1 MQYNW
6 DCQKLLEEVLHQS
19 FGEGEQFGLDASFFG
34 VLADILSEGTVQLP
48 IQQLCCLTLSKLG
61 HPVVDVRLR
70 AFQLATSLLRDSP
83 QQVDLAALLPATS
96 SSVPSIFREAQ
107 QDIASKVA
115 NAYTETALSFVS
127 ECSERLSQFEA
138 PRRPATLAIL
148 PGWLELIDLADL
160 DEEQAHLE
168 SQTLSSLVYLAV
180 RFFHDHTEEIVRI
193 LEAFAGDRMSGNMN
207 ALIKHL
213 FEQSGKRRSP
223 EFVAQAQRIVA
234 CLARCEG
241 ADMVF
246 DDICNFVEPASM
258 AALTETEPE
267 PSASDSLANLDAV
280 MAGGSSHSFS
290 TGQLAFIFATDMLP
304 YRLRDVDMAKQL
316 PTLLHVALSQCD
328 SPSAFVR
335 GQAQTGLFQILRAWI
350 SDLSNVSSSKD
361 VAAIWTAAEG
371 KLSALARNKADAF
384 WRADDQGDHSTAFSA
399 PTKMTG
405 MIVKTL
411 GIILPLQPKI
421 RQTWGEIAL
430 TWATSCPIR
439 HIACRSF
446 QIFRV
451 LSPKVNTKMVSDI
464 LARMSSTIA
473 SSSSEIQ
480 TFNREVLRTLT
491 CIVQSLQMGD
501 MAAYPQMFWCA
512 TACLSTPYEDEYS
525 EVIELLSHVLD
536 KTNLSDSSVVEHL
549 QSYQPPDWVGPRP
562 HLQALLLVGL
572 RSNKTDMLSFDLIR
586 RLASVTAPD
595 LIDEPQ
601 DRLINGF
608 IAALPWM
615 LHSTD
620 LGEPN
625 EELATMALDLAALAE
640 DHPSLPR
647 LLTSFAKVKFRSKD
661 DFIRQACSLLRDF
674 LPTHALQIIKL
685 LVAFVLNDNDW
696 MREKSMQVLQLV
708 LQNPEVRAPLVNH
721 GIELLQPLLRLVSTK
736 HAGQALELLDMPIAA
751 AAQAEALTTSM
762 MATGDIFGSISE
774 SGWSVPRASEAAGF
788 ASDNVT
794 AVFNTC
800 TVETRAASAH
810 FSMMQFADIAGP
822 EAINVFN
829 RSFADFASPELP
841 AMLMMTRGES
851 HSGSGSGMAGRE
863 PQHGEMSPDHASMG
877 DLVSALH
884 SLGQF
889 FDDAASSNGDA
900 ASPVARKRYG
910 HGTMPSDSVSERRV
924 KAILAVRH

>member
-1 MQYNW
+1 
-6 DCQKLLEEVLHQS
+6 
-19 FGEGEQFGLDASFFG
+19 
-34 VLADILSEGTVQLP
+34 
-48 IQQLCCLTLSKLG
+48 
-61 HPVVDVRLR
+61 
-70 AFQLATSLLRDSP
+70 
-83 QQVDLAALLPATS
+83 
-96 SSVPSIFREAQ
+96 
-107 QDIASKVA
+107 
-115 NAYTETALSFVS
+115 
-127 ECSERLSQFEA
+127 
-138 PRRPATLAIL
+138 
-148 PGWLELIDLADL
+148 
-160 DEEQAHLE
+160 
-168 SQTLSSLVYLAV
+168 
-180 RFFHDHTEEIVRI
+180 
-193 LEAFAGDRMSGNMN
+193 
-207 ALIKHL
+207 
-213 FEQSGKRRSP
+213 
-223 EFVAQAQRIVA
+223 
-234 CLARCEG
+234 
-241 ADMVF
+241 
-246 DDICNFVEPASM
+246 
-258 AALTETEPE
+258 
-267 PSASDSLANLDAV
+267 
-280 MAGGSSHSFS
+280 
-290 TGQLAFIFATDMLP
+290 
-304 YRLRDVDMAKQL
+304 
-316 PTLLHVALSQCD
+316 
-328 SPSAFVR
+328 
-335 GQAQTGLFQILRAWI
+335 
-350 SDLSNVSSSKD
+350 
-361 VAAIWTAAEG
+361 
-371 KLSALARNKADAF
+371 
-384 WRADDQGDHSTAFSA
+384 
-399 PTKMTG
+399 
-405 MIVKTL
+405 
-411 GIILPLQPKI
+411 
-421 RQTWGEIAL
+421 
-430 TWATSCPIR
+430 
-439 HIACRSF
+439 
-446 QIFRV
+446 
-451 LSPKVNTKMVSDI
+451 
-464 LARMSSTIA
+464 
-473 SSSSEIQ
+473 
-480 TFNREVLRTLT
+480 
-491 CIVQSLQMGD
+491 
-501 MAAYPQMFWCA
+501 
-512 TACLSTPYEDEYS
+512 
-525 EVIELLSHVLD
+525 
-536 KTNLSDSSVVEHL
+536 
-549 QSYQPPDWVGPRP
+549 
-562 HLQALLLVGL
+562 
-572 RSNKTDMLSFDLIR
+572 
-586 RLASVTAPD
+586 
-595 LIDEPQ
+595 
-601 DRLINGF
+601 
-608 IAALPWM
+608 M

-800 TVETRAASAH
+800 AVETRAASAH